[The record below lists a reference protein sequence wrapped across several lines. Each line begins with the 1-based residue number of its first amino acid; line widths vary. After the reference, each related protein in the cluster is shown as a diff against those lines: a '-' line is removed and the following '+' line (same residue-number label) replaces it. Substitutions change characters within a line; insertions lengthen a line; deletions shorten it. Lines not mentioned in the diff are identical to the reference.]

1 LGYPPFATYSANRAA
16 GNLDPAYQ
24 PIVHAVAHTSGGY
37 ELIDAHMCPYQGR
50 NYAHLVYR
58 GNGKMLSVFAESAM
72 RGRLP
77 LTHETPRKG
86 FVTTGASASGYQ
98 VFVVSDGEAG
108 PPQSVVSELMR
119 STLAFVKTIE
129 R

>member
-1 LGYPPFATYSANRAA
+1 MPSRTKRAT
-16 GNLDPAYQ
+16 
-24 PIVHAVAHTSGGY
+24 I

-58 GNGKMLSVFAESAM
+58 GNGTMLSVFAETAE

-86 FVTTGASASGYQ
+86 FRDGRRRRPAATRCSSCPTARAPPPA
-98 VFVVSDGEAG
+98 VVND
-108 PPQSVVSELMR
+108 LMR
-119 STLAFVKTIE
+119 STLAFVKTLE